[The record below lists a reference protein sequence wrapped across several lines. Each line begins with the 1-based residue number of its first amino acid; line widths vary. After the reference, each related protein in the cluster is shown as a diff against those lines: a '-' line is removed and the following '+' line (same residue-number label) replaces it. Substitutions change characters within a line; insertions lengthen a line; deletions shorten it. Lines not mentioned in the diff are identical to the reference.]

1 VDERTTLIVLAQGS
15 HDLRMSRI
23 VDCVKAAQPKLLGR
37 NKAIGSVYG
46 ELFKDEAELK
56 HKVRQLVGEAV
67 GRG

>member
-1 VDERTTLIVLAQGS
+1 VLA
-15 HDLRMSRI
+15 HPVWYWEIEPATTENCDY
-23 VDCVKAAQPKLLGR
+23 AQPKLLGR

-46 ELFKDEAELK
+46 ELFRDEAELK